1 MIRKILIVLA
11 ISLSFAACNQEAET
25 NKAKPSDTVPAAPS
39 PAVTQAPPALSPP
52 ALNRQIQND
61 LMVRISISVA
71 KATHVVA

>member
-39 PAVTQAPPALSPP
+39 PAVTQAPPASPSP
-52 ALNRQIQND
+52 AETT
-61 LMVRISISVA
+61 SPVA
-71 KATHVVA
+71 TPSPAKPDAKDKEK